1 MFRITEIFIVDIC
14 TENAQILCHKLIS
27 PDKNKYSWHQ
37 ASVFFIR
44 FPVGIAN
51 VRDIIAI
58 FDAKTVSAPIH
69 RVHLIM
75 NSTIQQ

>member
-1 MFRITEIFIVDIC
+1 MFRITKIFIVDIR

-27 PDKNKYSWHQ
+27 PDKNKYSWHR
-37 ASVFFIR
+37 AFISFIR
-44 FPVGIAN
+44 FPVEIAN

-58 FDAKTVSAPIH
+58 FDTKTVSVPIY

-75 NSTIQQ
+75 NGTIQQ